1 MKGLKFLV
9 GLGFILSL
17 ASLGGNW
24 FLYQRLQV
32 ALDRHAS
39 LESDMVQ
46 LEEQNAELESQAA
59 KADQYGEELER
70 LREQMKAYIEQRDQA
85 KREVEEVRKEAAEL
99 RKQIRALESEKG
111 LLTEQVTLDEEAE
124 RAISQEAVK
133 ISKPA
138 SPLTAEPP
146 PATKQEV
153 QGKIQKKEE
162 DPWPFQVLSIN
173 RQFNFVVV
181 NLGIRDRLKIG
192 DELRVEQNGKLI
204 GRIKVEKLY
213 ENFSACGIVE
223 ETSGSKIK
231 EGDLV
236 RVA

>member
-1 MKGLKFLV
+1 MLPYALIMKGLKFLV

-17 ASLGGNW
+17 VSLGGNW

-59 KADQYGEELER
+59 KAGQYEEELER
-70 LREQMKAYIEQRDQA
+70 FREQMKAYVEQRDQA
-85 KREVEEVRKEAAEL
+85 KREVEEVRQEAAEL

-111 LLTEQVTLDEEAE
+111 VLAGQVTLDEEAE
-124 RAISQEAVK
+124 RAITQEAVK
-133 ISKPA
+133 IPKPA

-146 PATKQEV
+146 PTTQR
-153 QGKIQKKEE
+153 
-162 DPWPFQVLSIN
+162 PFQVLSIN

-236 RVA
+236 RLA